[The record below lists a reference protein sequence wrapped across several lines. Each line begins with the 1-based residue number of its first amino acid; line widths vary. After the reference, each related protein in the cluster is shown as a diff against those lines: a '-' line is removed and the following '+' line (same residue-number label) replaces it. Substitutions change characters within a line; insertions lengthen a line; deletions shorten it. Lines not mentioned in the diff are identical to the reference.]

1 MKMITLGLALLLA
14 AGALF
19 SQEAVIREIRGTV
32 EVKGPEAADWSPA
45 QPGQG
50 IARAAVV
57 STGFKSTAVIGIG
70 NSVLTVQPLTRLTVE
85 ELTEEG
91 DSERVNLN
99 LRTGRIR
106 AEVRPPAGG
115 KTEFVVRSPTAT
127 ASVRGTVFEFNGI
140 QLRVDEGRVHLRGND
155 RGGIY
160 VGAGH
165 QVQTSIDT
173 GRTAGVVEAARGDL
187 APSLPA
193 GIDRVSDP
201 RTPDL
206 APSGPGG
213 NNPGGNT
220 PGGNTPGG
228 NDPGGNTPGGNT
240 PGGNDPGGGPGGD
253 TPGGS
258 GGNNPGSSAGSI
270 GVGFDW

>member
-1 MKMITLGLALLLA
+1 MKKIILGLAVFLG
-14 AGALF
+14 AGTLF

-32 EVKGPEAADWSPA
+32 EVKEPEAADWGPA
-45 QPGQG
+45 QPGQS
-50 IARAAVV
+50 IARTAVV
-57 STGFKSTAVIGIG
+57 STGFKSTAVIAIG

-106 AEVRPPAGG
+106 ADVRPPAGG

-155 RGGIY
+155 RGGVY

-173 GRTAGVVEAARGDL
+173 GRTTAVVETAR
-187 APSLPA
+187 AEMTPSLPA
-193 GIDRVSDP
+193 GLDRVSEPRAPASVGGAVVNNPVVNTPSDP
-201 RTPDL
+201 GVTPPDINT
-206 APSGPGG
+206 PGGDPGG
-213 NNPGGNT
+213 NPPDVNTPGDNSPGENT
-220 PGGNTPGG
+220 PGGNSTG
-228 NDPGGNTPGGNT
+228 N
-240 PGGNDPGGGPGGD
+240 
-253 TPGGS
+253 
-258 GGNNPGSSAGSI
+258 I